1 MTTDEMKARTKRF
14 SLMIIGLAEKM
25 PNTNV
30 VRSITNQIVRSG
42 TSVGA
47 NYRAVCRARSDREFV
62 AKMNIVLEEADET
75 LFWLEIIK
83 EKMWI
88 AKSELEIT
96 NEIVLRCHKRGLILF
111 WLLFVGCA
119 VRITPPLTISEE
131 EIREGCAIILDVM
144 DEILNKKN
152 N

>member
-1 MTTDEMKARTKRF
+1 
-14 SLMIIGLAEKM
+14 MIIELAEKM
-25 PNTNV
+25 SNTNV
-30 VRSITNQIVRSG
+30 IRSIANQIVRSG

-88 AKSELEIT
+88 AKSELETIWKEG
-96 NEIVLRCHKRGLILF
+96 NELTAI
-111 WLLFVGCA
+111 FVSSLKT
-119 VRITPPLTISEE
+119 VNNRIN
-131 EIREGCAIILDVM
+131 
-144 DEILNKKN
+144 NKN
-152 N
+152 